1 MTYRNSGIHKPKQ
14 NYVVNFI
21 FFLPF
26 IVHIVTKDI
35 ILHMVMLVKY
45 LYSKPMNV
53 WSSGKL

>member
-21 FFLPF
+21 FFLPL

>member
-21 FFLPF
+21 FFLPL

-35 ILHMVMLVKY
+35 ILRMGDV
-45 LYSKPMNV
+45 
-53 WSSGKL
+53 G